1 MSILCSRTSDGAT
14 LPEVGFPTGWSQTFA
29 RWIIK
34 PQYHILCWLP
44 PPPVLWLTHL
54 KCTGRAAT
62 PVTYLHFKCPRLK
75 RIWKARSFQHIP
87 LRCHILFIWGSWL
100 ETTQTEILKT
110 AYKLLILP
118 LILVVFW
125 QNYPFIM
132 ISDTFAVS
140 VQNKY
145 LKYQTAQFKEHA
157 LKLSETSVCRLHA
170 NALPCIQSSA

>member
-1 MSILCSRTSDGAT
+1 MSILCLRTSDSAT
-14 LPEVGFPTGWSQTFA
+14 LPEVCFPTGRSQTFA

-87 LRCHILFIWGSWL
+87 SLPHPVHLGKLVRNHTDWNTEDCLQTLNSSLDPCGIL
-100 ETTQTEILKT
+100 TELSFYHDIGYFCSFLPEQILK
-110 AYKLLILP
+110 
-118 LILVVFW
+118 
-125 QNYPFIM
+125 
-132 ISDTFAVS
+132 ISDCPIQRACSQTFRDVS
-140 VQNKY
+140 
-145 LKYQTAQFKEHA
+145 L
-157 LKLSETSVCRLHA
+157 
-170 NALPCIQSSA
+170 